1 MPAHLIAEEGPLR
14 GLLLQFDEGEEWIIG
29 RDPEAADFVIEDSTV
44 SRKHVKISKL
54 PEGLLLKNLS
64 HVNPILVNGEE
75 LEDQIVLKE
84 GDRIQIGHNTFLFSE
99 EAAPEVG
106 VTPLKPSKKPKKK
119 KTGGYDDIFGELEEP
134 PPPPR
139 EEPPEAPREE
149 EPEKG
154 AYDTI
159 FEAGGPEEEVPFNL
173 LPPTNLLLK
182 VISGPNAGA
191 EIGLEKGRSYILGK
205 DPDSSDIVFQDLSV
219 SRNHARLTVSE
230 SGALEIEDLG
240 SKNSTTVSGLPIL
253 EKTAITTQDM
263 IALGT
268 TVFLIIDRE
277 APQETIYSPAI
288 PSYEPPKLPETPEEA
303 AAAEAINWKKQPLP
317 MNHLILAGVCL
328 ASVFI
333 IFLSFFSLF
342 KPEKIEI
349 VHKTGESQIKEALA
363 KYEDVQFSFNSSS
376 GKLFLVG
383 HVLTSIDYQELTFH
397 LQQIAPI
404 ESMENTVVIDE
415 LVWKMTNDVLSQ
427 RAAWRGVSIHSPK
440 PGSFIAGG
448 YVQNT
453 SEAIQLNE
461 YLTANFPYLERL
473 QNNVVVEDD
482 LTLHLQGLLQMSGFG
497 AVALQLSGGEVTLSG
512 KYSEKMERDY
522 AKLIKHIQSTTGVAK
537 VKNYAVATSPN
548 AAAIDL
554 TDKYQVGGSSLY
566 EGRGYSVILNG
577 KIYTLGDSVEGLKI
591 ISIEQK
597 MILLEKDGLKYT
609 INYNR

>member
-159 FEAGGPEEEVPFNL
+159 FEAGGPEEEAPFNL

-268 TVFLIIDRE
+268 TVFLII
-277 APQETIYSPAI
+277 
-288 PSYEPPKLPETPEEA
+288 
-303 AAAEAINWKKQPLP
+303 
-317 MNHLILAGVCL
+317 
-328 ASVFI
+328 
-333 IFLSFFSLF
+333 
-342 KPEKIEI
+342 
-349 VHKTGESQIKEALA
+349 
-363 KYEDVQFSFNSSS
+363 
-376 GKLFLVG
+376 
-383 HVLTSIDYQELTFH
+383 
-397 LQQIAPI
+397 
-404 ESMENTVVIDE
+404 
-415 LVWKMTNDVLSQ
+415 
-427 RAAWRGVSIHSPK
+427 
-440 PGSFIAGG
+440 
-448 YVQNT
+448 
-453 SEAIQLNE
+453 
-461 YLTANFPYLERL
+461 
-473 QNNVVVEDD
+473 
-482 LTLHLQGLLQMSGFG
+482 
-497 AVALQLSGGEVTLSG
+497 
-512 KYSEKMERDY
+512 
-522 AKLIKHIQSTTGVAK
+522 
-537 VKNYAVATSPN
+537 
-548 AAAIDL
+548 
-554 TDKYQVGGSSLY
+554 
-566 EGRGYSVILNG
+566 
-577 KIYTLGDSVEGLKI
+577 
-591 ISIEQK
+591 
-597 MILLEKDGLKYT
+597 
-609 INYNR
+609 